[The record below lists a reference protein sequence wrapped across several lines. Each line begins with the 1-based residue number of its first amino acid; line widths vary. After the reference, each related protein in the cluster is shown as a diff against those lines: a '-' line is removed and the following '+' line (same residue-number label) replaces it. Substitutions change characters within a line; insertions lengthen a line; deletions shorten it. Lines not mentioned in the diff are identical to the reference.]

1 MKIKYPA
8 TMPRLPCEMSGNTFE
23 TILGTN
29 KSMLEL
35 FILKRKIKGPCWLT
49 ISNAKK
55 ISADGNRSTW
65 CRQELT
71 VDSPK
76 DVTCK
81 QEYINK
87 QAPPLTSVVLS
98 VKITRSSHN
107 TSEIAMISFLVEK
120 KINQDDVTD
129 DKAYEKFTLIRKL
142 DTLPLPHDFKKRI
155 KQEIHSNISVF

>member
-1 MKIKYPA
+1 
-8 TMPRLPCEMSGNTFE
+8 MPHLPGAMSGNTFE
-23 TILGTN
+23 TIFGTN
-29 KSMLEL
+29 QSMLEL

-65 CRQELT
+65 CRQELI

-81 QEYINK
+81 PDDINK

-107 TSEIAMISFLVEK
+107 TSEIAMISFLVQNK
-120 KINQDDVTD
+120 VNQDGVTD
-129 DKAYEKFTLIRKL
+129 DKTYSNFTLIRKL
-142 DTLPLPHDFKKRI
+142 DTLPFPPDLQNRI
-155 KQEIHSNISVF
+155 K